1 MRDERTIMEKF
12 DVTNYAL
19 NKSIVSKIWNQNALI
34 NINTMGLS
42 KRENI
47 CVKCRFQK
55 HFKKSN
61 VKKKSSSISWA
72 SDWHYL
78 NISLSNMALPW
89 RGDRPLSK
97 AIATNTTHRLIITA
111 AQCVNEVLMILTLSL
126 INLQCWSLLVDGHK
140 LLSSNRGLF

>member
-34 NINTMGLS
+34 NINTMGLR

-55 HFKKSN
+55 HFQKSN
-61 VKKKSSSISWA
+61 VKKSSSISWA

-78 NISLSNMALPW
+78 IISLSNMALPR
-89 RGDRPLSK
+89 RGDRPLS
-97 AIATNTTHRLIITA
+97 
-111 AQCVNEVLMILTLSL
+111 
-126 INLQCWSLLVDGHK
+126 
-140 LLSSNRGLF
+140 